1 LQDVPLP
8 WLFGLL
14 ALLIALSAFFSGT
27 ETALMSINRYRLRH
41 RAREGSSGARAA
53 EQLLETPDRLIGLIL
68 ICNNFVNS
76 ASAAIVTLIALE
88 LGGETYAAVGVGL
101 YTIVLILFGEVAP
114 KTFGALYPER
124 IALPAALIYR
134 VLLKALYPL
143 VVATNVLA
151 NGVLRM
157 LGISQ
162 ERASATSLSREEL
175 RTVVAEAST
184 VIPHRHQRMLMSI
197 LDLERIN
204 VEDIMVP
211 RNEIAGID
219 VSDEWEDILDQ
230 LRESRHTRIP
240 VYDGSLDELVGIL
253 HMKKVARLMA
263 RGEFDREQLVALAR
277 SREPYYVPEGT
288 SLNTQL
294 LNFQRQ
300 RRRVAFV
307 VDEYGDVQGL
317 VTLEDLLEEIVGEF
331 TSDTSVLHKD
341 VHREK
346 GGSFIV
352 NAGASVRTLNRK
364 MGWTLPT
371 TGPRTLNGLI
381 IEYLETIPE
390 AGTSLR
396 INDYSIDILQTGD
409 NAVKTVRLRPL
420 GPATAPAATTPAVTS
435 ERRA

>member
-1 LQDVPLP
+1 MQELPLA
-8 WLFGLL
+8 WLVGLL
-14 ALLIALSAFFSGT
+14 VLLVALSAFFSGT

-41 RAREGSSGARAA
+41 RAREGSAGARAA
-53 EQLLETPDRLIGLIL
+53 EQLLEAPDRLIGLIL
-68 ICNNFVNS
+68 VCNNFVNS

-88 LGGETYAAVGVGL
+88 LGGESFAAVGVGL

-124 IALPAALIYR
+124 IALPAALVYR
-134 VLLKALYPL
+134 VLLKALYPV

-151 NGVLRM
+151 NGVLRL
-157 LGISQ
+157 LGISR

-197 LDLERIN
+197 LDLERIH

-219 VSDEWEDILDQ
+219 ISDEWEDILDR
-230 LRESRHTRIP
+230 LRDSRHTRIP
-240 VYDGSLDELVGIL
+240 VYDGSLDELVGVL

-277 SREPYYVPEGT
+277 AREPYYVPEGT

-294 LNFQRQ
+294 VNFQRQ

-331 TSDTSVLHKD
+331 TSDTSSLHKD
-341 VHREK
+341 VHKEK

-352 NAGASVRTLNRK
+352 NAAASVRTLNRK
-364 MGWTLPT
+364 MGWSLPT
-371 TGPRTLNGLI
+371 SGPRTLNGLI
-381 IEYLETIPE
+381 VEYLETIPE

-396 INDYSIDILQTGD
+396 INDYAIDVLQTGE
-409 NAVKTVRLRPL
+409 NAVKTVRLRPI
-420 GPATAPAATTPAVTS
+420 APEAAPPGS
-435 ERRA
+435 QRRG

>member
-1 LQDVPLP
+1 LQDIPLP
-8 WLFGLL
+8 WLVAILV
-14 ALLIALSAFFSGT
+14 ALLTLSGFFSST

-53 EQLLETPDRLIGLIL
+53 EKLLASPDRLIGLIL
-68 ICNNFVNS
+68 VCNNFVN
-76 ASAAIVTLIALE
+76 AAAAAIVTVICLS
-88 LGGETYAAVGVGL
+88 LGGEAFAALGVGIF
-101 YTIVLILFGEVAP
+101 TVVLIIFGEVAP
-114 KTFGALYPER
+114 KTFGALYPEKLA
-124 IALPAALIYR
+124 IPAALVYQL
-134 VLLKALYPL
+134 LLKVLYP
-143 VVATNVLA
+143 VVWVTNLLA
-151 NGVLRM
+151 NGVLR
-157 LGISQ
+157 LAGISR
-162 ERASATSLSREEL
+162 EKASATSLSREEL

-211 RNEIAGID
+211 RNEIVAID
-219 VSDEWEDILDQ
+219 VADDWDDILEK
-230 LRESRHTRIP
+230 LRESRHTRVP
-240 VYDGSLDELVGIL
+240 VCDGSVDEFVGIL
-253 HMKKVARLMA
+253 HMKKVARLLA

-277 SREPYYVPEGT
+277 AREPYYVPEGT

-341 VHREK
+341 VHKEK
-346 GGSFIV
+346 GGTFIV
-352 NAGASVRTLNRK
+352 NASASVRTLNRK
-364 MGWTLPT
+364 MGWSLPT
-371 TGPRTLNGLI
+371 SGPRTLNGLI
-381 IEYLETIPE
+381 VEYLETIPE
-390 AGTSLR
+390 AGISLR
-396 INDYSIDILQTGD
+396 VNDYSIDILQMGD

-420 GPATAPAATTPAVTS
+420 APAVPAEPAAS
-435 ERRA
+435 ERRP

>member
-1 LQDVPLP
+1 MQDVPLP

-14 ALLIALSAFFSGT
+14 AVLIALSAFFSGT

-41 RAREGSSGARAA
+41 RAREGSAGARAA
-53 EQLLETPDRLIGLIL
+53 EQLLQTPDRLIGLIL

-76 ASAAIVTLIALE
+76 ASAAIVTVIALE

-124 IALPAALIYR
+124 IALPAALVYR

-143 VVATNVLA
+143 VVATNLLA
-151 NGVLRM
+151 NGVLRA
-157 LGISQ
+157 LGITR
-162 ERASATSLSREEL
+162 EKASATSLSREEL

-197 LDLERIN
+197 LDLERVH

-211 RNEIAGID
+211 RNEIVGID
-219 VSDEWEDILDQ
+219 ASDEWEDILDQ
-230 LRESRHTRIP
+230 LRDSRHTRIP

-331 TSDTSVLHKD
+331 TSDTTSLHKD
-341 VHREK
+341 VHKEK

-352 NAGASVRTLNRK
+352 NASASVRTLNRK
-364 MGWTLPT
+364 MGWSLPT
-371 TGPRTLNGLI
+371 SGPRTLNGLI
-381 IEYLETIPE
+381 IEYLETIPD

-396 INDYSIDILQTGD
+396 VNDYSIDILQTGE
-409 NAVKTVRLRPL
+409 NAVKTVRLRPI
-420 GPATAPAATTPAVTS
+420 APAGGVAATGGS
-435 ERRA
+435 ERRG

>member
-1 LQDVPLP
+1 LADFPLSY
-8 WLFGLL
+8 LL
-14 ALLIALSAFFSGT
+14 GILVLCIALSAFFSST

-41 RAREGSSGARAA
+41 LAREGSVSARAA
-53 EQLLETPDRLIGLIL
+53 ERLLERPDQLIGMIL

-76 ASAAIVTLIALE
+76 AAAALVTVIALSVGGEGYAAIGVTVF
-88 LGGETYAAVGVGL
+88 TV
-101 YTIVLILFGEVAP
+101 VLIIFGEVAP

-124 IALPAALIYR
+124 LALPSAVVYQ
-134 VLLKALYPL
+134 VLLKLLFPVVWLTNL
-143 VVATNVLA
+143 VA
-151 NGVLRM
+151 NGVLRL
-157 LGISQ
+157 LGVSH
-162 ERASATSLSREEL
+162 EKASRTSLSSDEL

-211 RNEIAGID
+211 RNEISGID
-219 VSDEWEDILDQ
+219 VADEWDDVLER
-230 LRESRHTRIP
+230 LRDSRHTRIP
-240 VYDGSLDELVGIL
+240 CFEGSIDHLVGIL
-253 HMKKVARLMA
+253 HMKKVARLLA
-263 RGEFDREQLVALAR
+263 RNELDREQLVALAR
-277 SREPYYVPEGT
+277 AREPYYVPEGT

-294 LNFQRQ
+294 LQFQRQ

-331 TSDTSVLHKD
+331 TSDTSSLHKA
-341 VHREK
+341 VHKER
-346 GGSFIV
+346 GDTYVVS
-352 NAGASVRTLNRK
+352 AAASLRTLNRK

-390 AGTSLR
+390 PGTSLR
-396 INDYSIDILQTGD
+396 IGDYSLEILQTSD
-409 NAVKTVRLRPL
+409 NAVKTVRLRPIL
-420 GPATAPAATTPAVTS
+420 STVG
-435 ERRA
+435 

>member
-1 LQDVPLP
+1 LQDIPLP
-8 WLFGLL
+8 WLF
-14 ALLIALSAFFSGT
+14 ALLVLLVALSAFFSST

-41 RAREGSSGARAA
+41 RAREGSRGARAT
-53 EQLLETPDRLIGLIL
+53 EKLLATPDRLIGVIL
-68 ICNNFVNS
+68 VCNNFVNS
-76 ASAAIVTLIALE
+76 AAAAIVTIISLT
-88 LGGETYAAVGVGL
+88 LGGEASAAVGVGL
-101 YTIVLILFGEVAP
+101 FTVVLIIFGEVAP

-124 IALPAALIYR
+124 LALPAALVYQ
-134 VLLKALYPL
+134 VLLKLLYP
-143 VVATNVLA
+143 VVWATNLLA
-151 NGVLRM
+151 NGVLRA
-157 LGISQ
+157 LGISR
-162 ERASATSLSREEL
+162 EKASTTSLSREEL

-230 LRESRHTRIP
+230 LRDSRHTRIP
-240 VYDGSLDELVGIL
+240 VYDGSIDELVGIL

-263 RGEFDREQLVALAR
+263 RDEFDREQLVALAR
-277 SREPYYVPEGT
+277 AREPYYVPEGT

-331 TSDTSVLHKD
+331 TSDTSSLHKD

-346 GGSFIV
+346 GGTFIV
-352 NAGASVRTLNRK
+352 NASASVRTLNRK
-364 MGWTLPT
+364 MGWSLPT
-371 TGPRTLNGLI
+371 SGPRTLNGLI

-390 AGTSLR
+390 AGISLR
-396 INDYSIDILQTGD
+396 VGDYSIDILQTGD

-420 GPATAPAATTPAVTS
+420 APSAP
-435 ERRA
+435 

>member
-1 LQDVPLP
+1 MTELSVGSQIGILVLC
-8 WLFGLL
+8 
-14 ALLIALSAFFSGT
+14 IALSAFFSST

-41 RAREGSSGARAA
+41 LAREGSTSARAA
-53 EQLLETPDRLIGLIL
+53 EKLLERPDRLIGMIL

-76 ASAAIVTLIALE
+76 AAAALVTVIALQIGGEGAAAI
-88 LGGETYAAVGVGL
+88 GVSIF
-101 YTIVLILFGEVAP
+101 TAVLIIFGEVAP

-124 IALPAALIYR
+124 LALPSALVYQ
-134 VLLKALYPL
+134 VLLKILYPI
-143 VVATNVLA
+143 VWATNLVA

-157 LGISQ
+157 LGISA
-162 ERASATSLSREEL
+162 EKVSRTSLSSDEL

-197 LDLERIN
+197 LDLEKIN

-211 RNEIAGID
+211 RNEISGID
-219 VSDEWEDILDQ
+219 VSDEWDDVLEAVQ
-230 LRESRHTRIP
+230 QSRHTRIP
-240 VYDGSLDELVGIL
+240 CYDGNLENLVGIL
-253 HMKKVARLMA
+253 HMKKVARLLA
-263 RGEFDREQLVALAR
+263 RDELNRERLLALAR
-277 SREPYYVPEGT
+277 EREPYYVPEGT

-294 LNFQRQ
+294 LQFQRQ

-331 TSDTSVLHKD
+331 TSDPASLHRD
-341 VHREK
+341 VHKEK
-346 GGSFIV
+346 GDSYV
-352 NAGASVRTLNRK
+352 VSASASVRTLNRK

-390 AGTSLR
+390 TGTSLR
-396 INDYSIDILQTGD
+396 IGDYSLEILQTGD
-409 NAVKTVRLRPL
+409 NAVKTVRLMPITK
-420 GPATAPAATTPAVTS
+420 PAG
-435 ERRA
+435 

>member
-1 LQDVPLP
+1 M
-8 WLFGLL
+8 
-14 ALLIALSAFFSGT
+14 LSAFFSST

-53 EQLLETPDRLIGLIL
+53 EKLLASPDRLIGLIL
-68 ICNNFVNS
+68 VCNNFVNS
-76 ASAAIVTLIALE
+76 AAAAIVTVICLQ
-88 LGGETYAAVGVGL
+88 LGGEAFAAVGIGL
-101 YTIVLILFGEVAP
+101 FTVVLIIFGEVAP

-124 IALPAALIYR
+124 LALPAAHVYQ
-134 VLLKALYPL
+134 VLLRLLFPV
-143 VVATNVLA
+143 VVATNLVA
-151 NGVLRM
+151 NGVLRVF
-157 LGISQ
+157 GISR
-162 ERASATSLSREEL
+162 EKASATSLSREEL

-197 LDLERIN
+197 LDLERIV

-211 RNEIAGID
+211 RSEVAGID

-230 LRESRHTRIP
+230 LRDSRHTRIP

-263 RGEFDREQLVALAR
+263 RDEFDREQLLALAR

-331 TSDTSVLHKD
+331 TSDTSSLHKD
-341 VHREK
+341 VLKEK

-352 NAGASVRTLNRK
+352 NALASVRTLNRK

-409 NAVKTVRLRPL
+409 NAVKTVRLKSI
-420 GPATAPAATTPAVTS
+420 APAAAS